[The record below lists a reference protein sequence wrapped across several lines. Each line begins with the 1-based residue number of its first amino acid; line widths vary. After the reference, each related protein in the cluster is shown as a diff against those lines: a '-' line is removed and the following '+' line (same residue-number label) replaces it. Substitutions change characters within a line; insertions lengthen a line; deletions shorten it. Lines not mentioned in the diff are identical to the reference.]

1 MFSSLTLMPSVLG
14 IIVIAALFLCK
25 YANTPEI
32 FFLVVILTAIFYQR
46 DTNKKNNKTDDFE
59 ETLINVSKFI
69 IVTGIL
75 GFIIVRILGLFL
87 PGFD

>member
-1 MFSSLTLMPSVLG
+1 MLSSLALVPSVLG
-14 IIVIAALFLCK
+14 IIVIAGIVLCK
-25 YANTPEI
+25 YSNSPKI
-32 FFLVVILTAIFYQR
+32 FLMVVILTSIFYQR
-46 DTNKKNNKTDDFE
+46 DTNKKNIQADNFE

-75 GFIIVRILGLFL
+75 GYIVVRIAGLFL

>member
-1 MFSSLTLMPSVLG
+1 LFNSIALPPAVLG
-14 IIVIAALFLCK
+14 LIVVVSLVISKYFQKPVVFFLIVILAS
-25 YANTPEI
+25 
-32 FFLVVILTAIFYQR
+32 ILYQR
-46 DTNKKNNKTDDFE
+46 KTNRENQRTDNFE

-75 GFIIVRILGLFL
+75 GYLAIRIMGFIL

>member
-1 MFSSLTLMPSVLG
+1 MFSYLALVPSVLG
-14 IIVIAALFLCK
+14 TIVIASIVLCK
-25 YANTPEI
+25 YSNSPKI
-32 FFLVVILTAIFYQR
+32 FVLTIILISIFI
-46 DTNKKNNKTDDFE
+46 KKLKNNKTDYFE

-75 GFIIVRILGLFL
+75 GYIVVSIVGLFL